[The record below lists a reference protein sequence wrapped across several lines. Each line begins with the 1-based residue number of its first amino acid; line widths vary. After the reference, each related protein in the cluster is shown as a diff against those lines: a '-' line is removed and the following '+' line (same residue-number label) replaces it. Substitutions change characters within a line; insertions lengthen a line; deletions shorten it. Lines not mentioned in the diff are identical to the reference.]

1 LVDRRKRDQLAGGK
15 MLEQLQI
22 EHFHRSSLTEGA
34 KIARKNR
41 LYVPGWLMIDEFHA
55 IERAG
60 DNNALLSSTMIS
72 IAYVG
77 EKPVAACLLFVECD
91 NVTCYMFVRKR
102 LRRQCIGTTLYK
114 SATEQYSFLFHGWAS
129 ATQEVAV
136 YTGVDKSDKFW
147 QSVGLTSRW

>member
-1 LVDRRKRDQLAGGK
+1 

-22 EHFHRSSLTEGA
+22 EYFHRSSLTEGA

-41 LYVPGWLMIDEFHA
+41 LYVPGWLMIDEFRA

-60 DNNALLSSTMIS
+60 EENALLSSTMLS

-77 EKPVAACLLFVECD
+77 GKPVAACLLFVDCD
-91 NVTCYMFVRKR
+91 NVTCYVFVRKR
-102 LRRQCIGTTLYK
+102 LRRQRIGTMLYK
-114 SATEQYSFLFHGWAS
+114 AATEQYSFLFHGCGS

-147 QSVGLTSRW
+147 QSVGLTPHY

>member
-1 LVDRRKRDQLAGGK
+1 

-34 KIARKNR
+34 KIARNNR
-41 LYVPGWLMIDEFHA
+41 LYVPGWCKIDKLRVIEHA
-55 IERAG
+55 GE
-60 DNNALLSSTMIS
+60 DNALSSSTMIS

-77 EKPVAACLLFVECD
+77 GKPVADCLLFVECD

-102 LRRQCIGTTLYK
+102 FRRQRIGTMLYK
-114 SATEQYSFLFHGWAS
+114 SATEQYSFLFRGWDS
-129 ATQEVAV
+129 ITQEIAI

-147 QSVGLTSRW
+147 QSVGLTPRY

>member
-1 LVDRRKRDQLAGGK
+1 

-41 LYVPGWLMIDEFHA
+41 LYVPGWLMIDEFRA

-60 DNNALLSSTMIS
+60 DDNALLSSTMIS

-77 EKPVAACLLFVECD
+77 GKPVAACLLFVECD
-91 NVTCYMFVRKR
+91 DITCYMFVRNR
-102 LRRQCIGTTLYK
+102 LRRQRIGTMLYK
-114 SATEQYSFLFHGWAS
+114 AATEQYSFLFHGWDS
-129 ATQEVAV
+129 ATQDVAV
-136 YTGVDKSDKFW
+136 YKGVDGSEKFW
-147 QSVGLTSRW
+147 QTVGLTPHY

>member
-1 LVDRRKRDQLAGGK
+1 

-34 KIARKNR
+34 KIARKTR
-41 LYVPGWLMIDEFHA
+41 LYVPGWCMIDKLRA

-60 DNNALLSSTMIS
+60 DDNALLSSTMIS

-77 EKPVAACLLFVECD
+77 GKPVAACLLFVECND
-91 NVTCYMFVRKR
+91 ITCYVFVRKR
-102 LRRQCIGTTLYK
+102 LRRQRIGTMLYK
-114 SATEQYSFLFHGWAS
+114 AATEQYSFLFHGCGS

-136 YTGVDKSDKFW
+136 YTGVDKSYKFW
-147 QSVGLTSRW
+147 QSVGLTPHY

>member
-1 LVDRRKRDQLAGGK
+1 

-41 LYVPGWLMIDEFHA
+41 LYVPGWLMIDEFRA

-60 DNNALLSSTMIS
+60 DDNALLSSTMIS

-77 EKPVAACLLFVECD
+77 GKPVAACLLFVECND
-91 NVTCYMFVRKR
+91 ITCYMFVRKR
-102 LRRQCIGTTLYK
+102 LRRQRIGTMLYK
-114 SATEQYSFLFHGWAS
+114 AATKQYFFLFHGWAS
-129 ATQEVAV
+129 ITHEIAV
-136 YTGVDKSDKFW
+136 YFGVDNSEKFW
-147 QSVGLTSRW
+147 QSVGLEVCY

>member
-1 LVDRRKRDQLAGGK
+1 

-34 KIARKNR
+34 KIVRKNR
-41 LYVPGWLMIDEFHA
+41 LYVPGWLMIDEFRT

-60 DNNALLSSTMIS
+60 DDNALLSSTMIS

-77 EKPVAACLLFVECD
+77 GKPVAACLLFVECND
-91 NVTCYMFVRKR
+91 ITCYMFVRNR
-102 LRRQCIGTTLYK
+102 LRRQRIGTMLYK
-114 SATEQYSFLFHGWAS
+114 AATEQYSFLFHGWGS

-147 QSVGLTSRW
+147 QSVGLTPHY

>member
-1 LVDRRKRDQLAGGK
+1 

-22 EHFHRSSLTEGA
+22 EHFYRSSLTEGA

-41 LYVPGWLMIDEFHA
+41 LYVPGWCIIDKLRVIEHA
-55 IERAG
+55 GE
-60 DNNALLSSTMIS
+60 DNALLSSTMIS

-77 EKPVAACLLFVECD
+77 GKPVAACLLFVECND
-91 NVTCYMFVRKR
+91 ITCYVFVRNR
-102 LRRQCIGTTLYK
+102 LRRQRIGTMLYK
-114 SATEQYSFLFHGWAS
+114 AATEQYSFLFHGCGS

-147 QSVGLTSRW
+147 QSVGLTPRW

>member
-1 LVDRRKRDQLAGGK
+1 

-41 LYVPGWLMIDEFHA
+41 LYVHGWCIIDELRG

-60 DNNALLSSTMIS
+60 EDNALSSSTMIS

-77 EKPVAACLLFVECD
+77 GKPVAACLLFVECD

-102 LRRQCIGTTLYK
+102 LRRQHIGTMLYK
-114 SATEQYSFLFHGWAS
+114 AATEQYSFLFRGWAS
-129 ATQEVAV
+129 ITQEIAV
-136 YTGVDKSDKFW
+136 YAGIDKSDKFW
-147 QSVGLTSRW
+147 QSVGLTPRW

>member
-1 LVDRRKRDQLAGGK
+1 
-15 MLEQLQI
+15 MLEKLQI

-41 LYVPGWLMIDEFHA
+41 LYVPGWCMIDELRG

-60 DNNALLSSTMIS
+60 EEGALSSSTMIS

-77 EKPVAACLLFVECD
+77 GKPVAACLLFVECD
-91 NVTCYMFVRKR
+91 YITCYVFVRKR
-102 LRRQCIGTTLYK
+102 LRRQRIGTMLYK
-114 SATEQYSFLFHGWAS
+114 AATEQYSFLFHGCGS
-129 ATQEVAV
+129 ATQDVAV

-147 QSVGLTSRW
+147 QSVGLTHRW